1 MQTKSASSY
10 NVMAL
15 RPQMSCPPTPTPR
28 YQKTGRQLYSML
40 YYSSRLGVSCSR
52 ACSRVVLDRKS
63 CSRVCACAQ
72 LRSRKRNTSM
82 SMLRLSLSIFQD
94 TALAHLSIGMML
106 QSAQRLPRTMESII
120 DVSPN
125 IWWTVT
131 SLDGAASCGYHND
144 IVMIH
149 EFGI

>member
-1 MQTKSASSY
+1 MT
-10 NVMAL
+10 L
-15 RPQMSCPPTPTPR
+15 
-28 YQKTGRQLYSML
+28 
-40 YYSSRLGVSCSR
+40 
-52 ACSRVVLDRKS
+52 
-63 CSRVCACAQ
+63 
-72 LRSRKRNTSM
+72 

-149 EFGI
+149 GFGI